1 MIKQY
6 PDKEY
11 IVELDQINDNAL
23 WNYISICNEKLN
35 GNLYV
40 KLYNLKGAPTCK
52 EKGLKFFYAY
62 PASSF
67 YELRGLKDLGV
78 SYVYI
83 TAPIFFD
90 MDTVKSVEIPVR
102 LIPNICYDSYIPH
115 DNGVCGQW
123 VRPEDQEIYEKVGC
137 EVVEFINDLASKEKE
152 EALYRIYAERK
163 EWPGEMDNIFINFN
177 YPALNRMVPPDLA
190 LVRLNCK

>member
-163 EWPGEMDNIFINFN
+163 EWPGEMDSIFINFN
-177 YPALNRMVPPDLA
+177 YPALNRMVPPELA

>member
-11 IVELDQINDNAL
+11 IVELDQIYDNAT

-40 KLYNLKGAPTCK
+40 KLYSLKGVPTCK

-62 PASSF
+62 PVSSF

-78 SYVYI
+78 SYVYT

-102 LIPNICYDSYIPH
+102 LVPNICYDSYIPH
-115 DNGVCGQW
+115 ENGVCGQW
-123 VRPEDQEIYEKVGC
+123 VRPEDQEVYEKAGC
-137 EVVEFINDLASKEKE
+137 EVIEFINDLDSKEKE

-163 EWPGEMDNIFINFN
+163 EWPGEMDSIFINFN

>member
-11 IVELDQINDNAL
+11 IVELDQIYDNAT

-40 KLYNLKGAPTCK
+40 KLYSLKGAPTCK

-62 PASSF
+62 PVSSF

-78 SYVYI
+78 SYVYT

-90 MDTVKSVEIPVR
+90 MDTVKSVGIPVR
-102 LIPNICYDSYIPH
+102 LVPNICYDSYIPH
-115 DNGVCGQW
+115 ENGVCGQW
-123 VRPEDQEIYEKVGC
+123 VRPEDQEVYEKAGC
-137 EVVEFINDLASKEKE
+137 EVIEFINDLDSKEKE

-163 EWPGEMDNIFINFN
+163 EWPGEMDSIFINFN

>member
-11 IVELDQINDNAL
+11 IVELDQIYDNAT

-40 KLYNLKGAPTCK
+40 KLYSLKGASTCK

-62 PASSF
+62 PVSSF

-78 SYVYI
+78 SYVYT

-90 MDTVKSVEIPVR
+90 MDTVKSVGIPVR
-102 LIPNICYDSYIPH
+102 LVPNICYDSYIPH
-115 DNGVCGQW
+115 ENGVCGQW
-123 VRPEDQEIYEKVGC
+123 VRPEDQEVYEKAGC
-137 EVVEFINDLASKEKE
+137 EVIEFINDLDSKEKE

-163 EWPGEMDNIFINFN
+163 EWPGEMDSIFINFN

>member
-11 IVELDQINDNAL
+11 IVELDQIYDNAT

-40 KLYNLKGAPTCK
+40 KLYNLKGVPTCK

-62 PASSF
+62 PVSSF

-78 SYVYI
+78 SYVYT

-90 MDTVKSVEIPVR
+90 MDTVKSVGIPVR
-102 LIPNICYDSYIPH
+102 LVPNICYDSYIPH
-115 DNGVCGQW
+115 ENGVCGQW
-123 VRPEDQEIYEKVGC
+123 VRPEDQEVYEKAGC
-137 EVVEFINDLASKEKE
+137 EVIEFINDLDSKEKE

>member
-11 IVELDQINDNAL
+11 IVELNQINDNAL

-90 MDTVKSVEIPVR
+90 MDSVKSVEIPVR

-163 EWPGEMDNIFINFN
+163 EWPGEMDSIFINFN
-177 YPALNRMVPPDLA
+177 YPALNRMVPPELA